1 MSVIVEFAMFP
12 TNKENGVSEYV
23 GRILA
28 MIRDSG
34 FHYQLTP
41 MGTLVETDELSQA
54 LEVIQKAHEVLKSD
68 CNRVYCTAK
77 FDIREGNTA
86 RMAQKVQSVKSRI
99 GEVNT

>member
-23 GRILA
+23 SRILA
-28 MIRDSG
+28 MIRNSG

-41 MGTLVETDELSQA
+41 MGTLVETEELSQA
-54 LEVIQKAHEVLKSD
+54 LEIIQKAHELLKPD

-77 FDIREGNTA
+77 FDIREGKTG
-86 RMAQKVQSVKSRI
+86 RMAQKVQSVKNRI